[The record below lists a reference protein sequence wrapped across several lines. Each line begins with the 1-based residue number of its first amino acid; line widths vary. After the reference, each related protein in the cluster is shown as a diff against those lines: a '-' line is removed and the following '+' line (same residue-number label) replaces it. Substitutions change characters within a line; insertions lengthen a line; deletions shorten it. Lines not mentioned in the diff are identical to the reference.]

1 LLWKSIV
8 SNPLLKHTETVLF
21 LNKIDILHG
30 KILSNSRI
38 FDSSTTFCLAKL
50 QAGIQFGHYV
60 ISYGNRPNDYENVFL
75 CGYWKHSFYVS
86 KVGLT
91 EAFIDLKKK
100 FGEFLKDRNYNRS
113 PPTLLIIIIA
123 FLHKQHSPSPRLF
136 YCHMTKV
143 TVSD

>member
-1 LLWKSIV
+1 MCQI
-8 SNPLLKHTETVLF
+8 HY
-21 LNKIDILHG
+21 LNTQRQSSSLTKLTSCMVGSCLI
-30 KILSNSRI
+30 I
-38 FDSSTTFCLAKL
+38 FVSSTTFCLAKL

-75 CGYWKHSFYVS
+75 CGYWKRFFYVS

-91 EAFIDLKKK
+91 EAFVDLKKK
-100 FGEFLKDRNYNRS
+100 FGEFLKDRKYNRS
-113 PPTLLIIIIA
+113 SPTLLIMIIA